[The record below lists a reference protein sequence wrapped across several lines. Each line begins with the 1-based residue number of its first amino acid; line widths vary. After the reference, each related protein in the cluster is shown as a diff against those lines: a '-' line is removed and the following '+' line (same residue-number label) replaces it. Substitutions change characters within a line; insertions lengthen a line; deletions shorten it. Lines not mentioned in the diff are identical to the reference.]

1 MRKANHCGK
10 IMLRNDQHP
19 LRMQNHY
26 LKPLPK
32 LLIWAIYGPSMKHSL
47 DNTWIWHSLGNT
59 WIWYGFCFPYQTHTW
74 HCLHSATIKSSLIPI
89 PHDLWTLTMGILHI
103 SQCSMQF
110 PCHLGTLVY
119 MWKCCGDLGKFHTI
133 PISSRH
139 ASQCDMGMIWSTS
152 IKPPYYH
159 PGISVSD
166 IWMIWLLVHAI
177 Y

>member
-1 MRKANHCGK
+1 MLEKFTMRMANHCGK

-47 DNTWIWHSLGNT
+47 DNTWIWHSLGNYMDLV
-59 WIWYGFCFPYQTHTW
+59 WILLSISNPY
-74 HCLHSATIKSSLIPI
+74 LALSSFSYKSSLIPI
-89 PHDLWTLTMGILHI
+89 PHDLWTLTVGILHI

-119 MWKCCGDLGKFHTI
+119 DVKMLWGFGKV
-133 PISSRH
+133 
-139 ASQCDMGMIWSTS
+139 
-152 IKPPYYH
+152 PYNSH
-159 PGISVSD
+159 I
-166 IWMIWLLVHAI
+166 IQAC
-177 Y
+177 